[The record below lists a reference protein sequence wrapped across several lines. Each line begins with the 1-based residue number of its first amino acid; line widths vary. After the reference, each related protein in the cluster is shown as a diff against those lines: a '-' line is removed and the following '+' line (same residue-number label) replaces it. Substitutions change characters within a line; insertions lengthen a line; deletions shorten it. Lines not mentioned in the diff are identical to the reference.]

1 MAMPPRIWTFN
12 EADRQAYAER
22 YWRFPTRLVTAGV
35 LAKIWRASGTVPSLL
50 PLLGLHA
57 WPTQLGA
64 EAGWTGWTYLSRRRL
79 ATLAGLNK
87 SSVGLAFQQL
97 VEWQGM
103 ELDRR
108 PRSKYEGGH
117 KTYYRLS
124 ATFYPREGEPY
135 AVFPGLLA
143 YNGSWSLLPT
153 AAVRHLYLVLSAL
166 DPIRDE
172 MGYLRR
178 VNADLGGNWDRYAD
192 EDDWAISDPTAREV
206 AIQAKM
212 LARHR
217 ASHPLSLR
225 DLVTYSGL
233 QRGTVIEALRV
244 LLTPIFGHEIDAQTG
259 QRVPT
264 IALVTRGEVQPG
276 RPAWYAVDRRA
287 WDCSWSCDMLNA
299 PTRLCKQREYLWPH
313 IANR

>member
-1 MAMPPRIWTFN
+1 MSTPPSIWGFN
-12 EADRQAYAER
+12 EADRHAHAER

-35 LAKIWRASGTVPSLL
+35 LAKIWRASGTVTSVLAV
-50 PLLGLHA
+50 LGLHA
-57 WPTQLGA
+57 WTTQLGA

-87 SSVGLAFQQL
+87 SSVGLAFQRL
-97 VEWQGM
+97 VDWQGM

-117 KTYYRLS
+117 KTYYRLA
-124 ATFYPREGEPY
+124 ATFYPQQDEPY
-135 AVFPGLLA
+135 AVFPGHLVYGGTWA
-143 YNGSWSLLPT
+143 LLPT

-178 VNADLGGNWDRYAD
+178 INADLGGNWDCHAD
-192 EDDWAISDPTAREV
+192 EDDWAISDPTARAV

-212 LARHR
+212 LVRHR
-217 ASHPLSLR
+217 AGHPLSLR

-233 QRGTVIEALRV
+233 QRSTVIEALRV
-244 LLTPIFGHEIDAQTG
+244 LLTPIFGDEIDAQTG

-264 IALVTRGEVQPG
+264 IALVTRGAVQPG
-276 RPAWYAVDRRA
+276 RPTWYAPDRRA
-287 WDCSWSCDMLNA
+287 WDWSWSYDVMNTPRRRRKMRA
-299 PTRLCKQREYLWPH
+299 YLWPH